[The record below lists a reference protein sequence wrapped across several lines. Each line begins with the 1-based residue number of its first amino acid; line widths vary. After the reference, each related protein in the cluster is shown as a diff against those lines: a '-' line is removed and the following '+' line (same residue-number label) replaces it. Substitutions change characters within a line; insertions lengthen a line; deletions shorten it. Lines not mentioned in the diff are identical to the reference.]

1 MHFELPGPEYTL
13 LDYVHAVEHM
23 TDRIRRLEQAIG
35 EAVKL
40 APPGMQE
47 VIQALQAL
55 RGIAQISARSWLS

>member
-1 MHFELPGPEYTL
+1 
-13 LDYVHAVEHM
+13 M

-40 APPGMQE
+40 ASPGMQE

-55 RGIAQISARSWLS
+55 RGIAQISASSGVM